1 MLRVLESF
9 EFGLRYLPWGEGEA
23 YTSFILV
30 RVSRPICCSFSSIPV
45 RSDGVRYSGG
55 PEPGVRLLR
64 GEGDAH
70 VPRQVCQQHHRE
82 RPQEGFPHGKG
93 DHRLFEI

>member
-1 MLRVLESF
+1 MGGCGGIHL
-9 EFGLRYLPWGEGEA
+9 
-23 YTSFILV
+23 FIPV
-30 RVSRPICCSFSSIPV
+30 RVSRPMCSSFSSIPV
-45 RSDGVRYSGG
+45 RSDGVRDSGG

-70 VPRQVCQQHHRE
+70 VPRQVRQQHHRE

-93 DHRLFEI
+93 EH